1 MDITPWI
8 LLNMHKLEYFVKA
21 IKAKAFIKNHWWF
34 SCFSITHENSDE
46 YKKNPYPYRLIQ
58 TPTGFLFIDPEN
70 NNDLTPLDG
79 VVKGSPAFTFQ
90 DRIELKAGDVENLD
104 EDIVTVTGNILF
116 NVICLVN
123 AFGAKIKYINKKIT
137 SIRAIEDKIA
147 PILED
152 TPDEGVQRDPKY
164 IYVDEYL
171 RFADS
176 VFHLTN
182 FSQLCVWGAT
192 EKVITPPP
200 GIAEFKAKVIE
211 KYKDSL
217 TDSTTLARIDKE
229 LIDYDAEYLKG
240 DPGLNF
246 LLSGK
251 SRNIVRKKKYLFY
264 GAEPGLSES
273 VKLTPV
279 INSLDEGWDLKAF
292 PQLNDAL
299 RAGSFNRG
307 AQTELGG
314 VSVKWLLRASS
325 NIGITQK
332 DCGTT
337 MGEDIPVTSENHHTL
352 KNFSIVT
359 EDGYK
364 TIEPDEDTGQ
374 YIGKVVRM
382 RTPMY
387 CKLDLT
393 NYCEVCVGKKLAR
406 NPTGLSLTVSEY
418 GSAFLYIFMSA
429 AHAKQLQLQKADL
442 TKIIS

>member
-1 MDITPWI
+1 V
-8 LLNMHKLEYFVKA
+8 HKLEYFIKA
-21 IKAKAFIKNHWWF
+21 IKAKAFIKNHWVF
-34 SCFSITHENSDE
+34 TCFSITHENADD
-46 YKKNPYPYRLIQ
+46 YKKDPYPYRLIQ

-70 NNDLTPLDG
+70 NNDLTPIEG
-79 VVKGSPAFTFQ
+79 IVKGSPAFTFQ
-90 DRIELKAGDVENLD
+90 DRIELKAKDIDNLD
-104 EDIVTVTGNILF
+104 TDIVSTTGNVLF

-123 AFGAKIKYINKKIT
+123 AFGDKVKYINKRIT
-137 SIRAIEDKIA
+137 SIRSIEDMIA
-147 PILED
+147 SRIED
-152 TPDEGVQRDPKY
+152 TPEEGAVRDPKY
-164 IYVDEYL
+164 IYVDEYIK
-171 RFADS
+171 FVDS

-229 LIDYDAEYLKG
+229 LIEFDAKYLEG

-246 LLSGK
+246 LLSSK

-264 GAEPGLSES
+264 GAEPGLTDS
-273 VKLTPV
+273 VKLQPV
-279 INSLDEGWDLKAF
+279 LNSLDEGWDLKAF

-325 NIGITQK
+325 NIVVASK

-337 MGEDIPVTSENHHTL
+337 MGEDILITPENHKTL
-352 KNFSIVT
+352 IDFSIVT
-359 EDGYK
+359 KDGPK
-364 TIEPDEDTGQ
+364 LIESEEESGT

-387 CKLDLT
+387 CNMELT
-393 NYCEVCVGKKLAR
+393 DYCEVCVGKKLGR
-406 NPTGLSLTVSEY
+406 NPTGLSLTISEY
-418 GSAFLYIFMSA
+418 GSAFLGIFMSA

-442 TKIIS
+442 KKIIS